1 MLFILFTFIASPEH
15 TSQEYIKK
23 IARAV
28 PELGKYFTLKDEI
41 GKGTFSRVYRAK
53 LNKDLSKEYAL
64 KCITPTIKWNK
75 VADELRYL
83 RDLGGDSNII
93 GVKTCFIGNGYTVI
107 VMPFF
112 KRDSFLEVIK
122 DIAGWE
128 VKDYMKNL
136 IIALSKVHKH
146 GVIHRDVKP
155 TNFLYNRKLKLY
167 GLVDFGL
174 AQDQKNLLKA
184 AKIRQALHN
193 REMQRGKSNQSV
205 AKRTVLKDLTKTNT
219 NQAIIQQDTMNP
231 RIIKK
236 RSFDAM
242 SNYKQDGIPKKFKG
256 DDPTVPETP
265 PKKEKQKMP
274 EAKPKVPMRSFTSV
288 TPCDCFDKPQICG
301 NCSSRRDLQAPRA
314 GTPGFR
320 PPEVLLRYLE
330 QTTAVDMWSAG
341 VIFASLLTRRY
352 PFFRHASDE
361 TSLAEMI
368 TLLGSER
375 MLTAACRLKRTITI
389 SPKHRPPI
397 DFKIL
402 CERLR
407 GNIAM
412 DINDSA
418 YDLLNRLLEPDPYLR
433 ISAADALNHPFF
445 R

>member
-1 MLFILFTFIASPEH
+1 M
-15 TSQEYIKK
+15 
-23 IARAV
+23 
-28 PELGKYFTLKDEI
+28 PELTKYFTLREEI

-53 LNKDLSKEYAL
+53 LNKDPSKEYAL
-64 KCITPTIKWNK
+64 KCITPTIKWDK
-75 VADELRYL
+75 VAEELRYL

-112 KRDSFLEVIK
+112 RCDSFLEVIK

-128 VKDYMKNL
+128 VKHYMKNL
-136 IIALSKVHKH
+136 LIALAKVHKH

-174 AQDQKNLLKA
+174 AQDEKTLLRH
-184 AKIRQALHN
+184 AKLRQAYQN
-193 REMQRGKSNQSV
+193 PEQRRKSGRVV
-205 AKRTVLKDLTKTNT
+205 AKRTVLKDLTKSNT
-219 NQAIIQQDTMNP
+219 NQAIIQQDSTNHV
-231 RIIKK
+231 IVKK

-242 SNYKQDGIPKKFKG
+242 SNYLQDGNTKKFKG
-256 DDPTVPETP
+256 DDPRTVPETP
-265 PKKEKQKMP
+265 PKKESQKKSDI
-274 EAKPKVPMRSFTSV
+274 KPCKVPMRSFTTV
-288 TPCDCFDKPQICG
+288 TPCDCFAKPQICG
-301 NCSSRRDLQAPRA
+301 NCSSRRELAAPRG

-320 PPEVLLRYLE
+320 APEVLLRYLE
-330 QTTAVDMWSAG
+330 QTTAIDIWSAG

-352 PFFRHASDE
+352 PFFRNCDDE

-368 TLLGSER
+368 TVLGSER
-375 MLTAACRLKRTITI
+375 MLAAARHLKRTIIT
-389 SPKHRPPI
+389 SPKCKPPL
-397 DFKIL
+397 DFKTL

-407 GNIAM
+407 GNIVM

-418 YDLLNRLLEPDPYLR
+418 YDLLNRLLEPDPFKR
-433 ISAADALNHPFF
+433 ISATDALNHPFF